1 MSRGAGMIFL
11 YSVYITLIFF
21 SELLNVMIFPT
32 LFLSYIIIYLHFF
45 SLYWFYSY
53 MITHPQYAYSGAYSC
68 IAHVLIHVL
77 IHAQPYCTVYK
88 DRVDT
93 IIL

>member
-1 MSRGAGMIFL
+1 
-11 YSVYITLIFF
+11 
-21 SELLNVMIFPT
+21 
-32 LFLSYIIIYLHFF
+32 
-45 SLYWFYSY
+45 

-68 IAHVLIHVL
+68 IAHALIHAL

-93 IIL
+93 FIL

>member
-1 MSRGAGMIFL
+1 MLLQRMLSMKSNAEKHENEAFHGQDGL
-11 YSVYITLIFF
+11 LLI
-21 SELLNVMIFPT
+21 S
-32 LFLSYIIIYLHFF
+32 
-45 SLYWFYSY
+45 
-53 MITHPQYAYSGAYSC
+53 AYSC

>member
-1 MSRGAGMIFL
+1 
-11 YSVYITLIFF
+11 
-21 SELLNVMIFPT
+21 
-32 LFLSYIIIYLHFF
+32 
-45 SLYWFYSY
+45 

-68 IAHVLIHVL
+68 IAHAL

>member
-1 MSRGAGMIFL
+1 MYIHQVWDPWEIDRGI
-11 YSVYITLIFF
+11 
-21 SELLNVMIFPT
+21 VMIFPT
-32 LFLSYIIIYLHFF
+32 LFLSYVIVTYISLDIS

-53 MITHPQYAYSGAYSC
+53 MITHSQYAYSGTYSC
-68 IAHVLIHVL
+68 IAHALIHAL
-77 IHAQPYCTVYK
+77 NHAQPYSTVYK

>member
-1 MSRGAGMIFL
+1 
-11 YSVYITLIFF
+11 
-21 SELLNVMIFPT
+21 
-32 LFLSYIIIYLHFF
+32 
-45 SLYWFYSY
+45 
-53 MITHPQYAYSGAYSC
+53 MITHPQYAYSGTYSC
-68 IAHVLIHVL
+68 IAHALIHAL